1 MEWSHAPASS
11 VVDAARDGLRVSA
24 TEVAKIDAAAFADDV
39 TVGDLTRVFV
49 RMGGSVGRGGG
60 GGGGGD
66 VGRLK
71 DVSAVDNAEN
81 WTFRLVVGG
90 TFDVF
95 GAVWSSGAVL
105 SASSSLSGSSSKA
118 ACISSNSISPSENC
132 LYFIKNDVISSIWV
146 LIA

>member
-1 MEWSHAPASS
+1 M
-11 VVDAARDGLRVSA
+11 SA
-24 TEVAKIDAAAFADDV
+24 TDVAKIDAAAFADDV

-49 RMGGSVGRGGG
+49 RIGGSVGRGGG
-60 GGGGGD
+60 GGGGD

-71 DVSAVDNAEN
+71 VVSAVDNAEN

-95 GAVWSSGAVL
+95 GAVWTSGAVL

-118 ACISSNSISPSENC
+118 DCISPNSISPSENC
-132 LYFIKNDVISSIWV
+132 LYFIKNDVISSICV
-146 LIA
+146 LIP

>member
-1 MEWSHAPASS
+1 M
-11 VVDAARDGLRVSA
+11 SA
-24 TEVAKIDAAAFADDV
+24 TEVAKINAAAFADDV

-60 GGGGGD
+60 GGGD

-71 DVSAVDNAEN
+71 VASAVDNAEN

-95 GAVWSSGAVL
+95 GAVWTSGAVL

-118 ACISSNSISPSENC
+118 ACISPNSISPSENC
-132 LYFIKNDVISSIWV
+132 LYFIKNDVISSICV